1 MFGNNNSTLIDEA
14 KKGDFNAKNQLV
26 EDNSPL
32 IKSVIKRF
40 RNKGIDYEDLYQ
52 LGCVGFLKAINN
64 YDANFNVKFT
74 TYAVPLIAGEVKRF
88 LRDDGYIKISRSL
101 KSLAI
106 RINKYIDDYSK
117 NNNNPPTIVQIAQH
131 FAIEE
136 SEVVCAMECSRL
148 PISIYEKTDDDQS
161 KSRTILDKLPD
172 DHNED
177 DLLTKIVLK
186 DIIASLE
193 PRDKKII
200 MLRYFRDKT
209 QGEVARMLN
218 VSQVQ
223 VSRLEI
229 KILQQLKQK
238 LEK

>member
-1 MFGNNNSTLIDEA
+1 MQTNNSLVQHAKNGNND
-14 KKGDFNAKNQLV
+14 AKNMLIQ
-26 EDNSPL
+26 ENSPL

-40 RNKGIDYEDLYQ
+40 RNKGVEYDDLYQ
-52 LGCVGFLKAINN
+52 LGCMGFLKAINN
-64 YDANFNVKFT
+64 YNPEFNVKFS

-101 KSLAI
+101 KSLSI
-106 RINKYIDDYSK
+106 QINKFIDEYYKTHIDSPK
-117 NNNNPPTIVQIAQH
+117 ISEIAKH
-131 FAIEE
+131 FNIDETD
-136 SEVVCAMECSRL
+136 VVCAMECSKL
-148 PISIYEKTDDDQS
+148 PISIYEKTDEDPS
-161 KSRTILDKLPD
+161 KSRTIIDKLPD
-172 DHNED
+172 EHNED
-177 DLLTKIVLK
+177 DMLNKIMLK
-186 DIIASLE
+186 DIISSLE

-200 MLRYFRDKT
+200 ILRYFRDKT

-238 LEK
+238 MEK

>member
-1 MFGNNNSTLIDEA
+1 M
-14 KKGDFNAKNQLV
+14 
-26 EDNSPL
+26 
-32 IKSVIKRF
+32 
-40 RNKGIDYEDLYQ
+40 
-52 LGCVGFLKAINN
+52 KAINN
-64 YDANFNVKFT
+64 YNPDFNVKFT

-88 LRDDGYIKISRSL
+88 LRDDGYIKISRSI
-101 KSLAI
+101 KTLAI
-106 RINKYIDDYSK
+106 QINKFIDEYSK
-117 NNNNPPTIVQIAQH
+117 NNVNSPKVSEIAKH
-131 FAIEE
+131 FNMDENDIIY
-136 SEVVCAMECSRL
+136 AMECSKL
-148 PISIYEKTDDDQS
+148 PVSIYEKTDDDS

-172 DHNED
+172 EHSEE
-177 DLLTKIVLK
+177 DLLDKIMLK
-186 DIIASLE
+186 DIISSLE

-200 MLRYFRDKT
+200 ILRYFRDKT

>member
-1 MFGNNNSTLIDEA
+1 MQQDNSLLVKKA
-14 KKGDFNAKNQLV
+14 KLGDNNAKNILI
-26 EDNSPL
+26 EENSPL
-32 IKSVIKRF
+32 IKSVIKRYK
-40 RNKGIDYEDLYQ
+40 NKGVEYEDLYQ
-52 LGCVGFLKAINN
+52 LGCMGFLKAINN
-64 YDANFNVKFT
+64 YNPSFDVKFT
-74 TYAVPLIAGEVKRF
+74 TYAVPLISGEVKRF

-106 RINKYIDDYSK
+106 NINKFIDEYSKK
-117 NNNNPPTIVQIAQH
+117 NNNAPSIPDIAKNFQ
-131 FAIEE
+131 IEE
-136 SEVVCAMECSRL
+136 SEVILAMECSKL
-148 PISIYEKTDDDQS
+148 PLSIYEKTDDEES

-172 DHNED
+172 EHSEE
-177 DLLTKIVLK
+177 DLLNKIVLK
-186 DIIASLE
+186 DIISTLE

-200 MLRYFRDKT
+200 ILRYFRDKT

-238 LEK
+238 LTK

>member
-1 MFGNNNSTLIDEA
+1 MQQDNSLLVKKA
-14 KKGDFNAKNQLV
+14 KLGDNNAKNILI
-26 EDNSPL
+26 EENSPL
-32 IKSVIKRF
+32 IKSVIKRYK
-40 RNKGIDYEDLYQ
+40 NKGVEYEDLYQ
-52 LGCVGFLKAINN
+52 LGCMGFLKAINN
-64 YDANFNVKFT
+64 YNPSFDVKFT
-74 TYAVPLIAGEVKRF
+74 TYAVPLISGEVKRF

-106 RINKYIDDYSK
+106 NINKFIDEYSK
-117 NNNNPPTIVQIAQH
+117 RNNNAPSIPDIAKNFQ
-131 FAIEE
+131 IEE
-136 SEVVCAMECSRL
+136 SEVILAMECSKL
-148 PISIYEKTDDDQS
+148 PLSIYEKTDDEES

-172 DHNED
+172 EHSEE
-177 DLLTKIVLK
+177 DLLNKIVLK
-186 DIIASLE
+186 DIISTLE

-200 MLRYFRDKT
+200 ILRYFRDKT

-238 LEK
+238 LTK

>member
-1 MFGNNNSTLIDEA
+1 MQVNNHILVEDAKLGSDEA
-14 KKGDFNAKNQLV
+14 KNKLV
-26 EDNSPL
+26 QDNSPL

-40 RNKGIDYEDLYQ
+40 KNKGVEYEDLYQ
-52 LGCVGFLKAINN
+52 LGCMGFLKAINN
-64 YDANFNVKFT
+64 YNPDYNVKFT

-101 KSLAI
+101 KSLSI
-106 RINKYIDDYSK
+106 QINRFIDEYSK
-117 NNNNPPTIVQIAQH
+117 KNINAPKIAEIAKH
-131 FAIEE
+131 FGMEE
-136 SEVVCAMECSRL
+136 ADIICAMECSKL
-148 PISIYEKTDDDQS
+148 PLSIYDKTDDDPS
-161 KSRTILDKLPD
+161 RSRTILDKLPD
-172 DHNED
+172 DYNEE
-177 DLLTKIVLK
+177 DLLNKIMLK
-186 DIIASLE
+186 NIINSLE

-238 LEK
+238 INK